1 MSLPQKAALAVA
13 VVAGV
18 SAVATFPEQPPKA
31 LQDAWQAFVAAWPWG
46 ERLFFVAWTVLS
58 DTANRSIIMI
68 RSVFRWL
75 QVCVIELTFWPLNAV
90 LFWMYTHNV
99 LPAYVDCL
107 CSLDCL

>member
-58 DTANRSIIMI
+58 DTAHRSIIMI